1 MLYRNNNLASRL
13 WSLFCTLRLAWGSPL
28 INTQQ
33 GMSTMMKHK
42 SPNDEE
48 PKPAYMFKLFLSM
61 GLILLGGLFAGE

>member
-1 MLYRNNNLASRL
+1 
-13 WSLFCTLRLAWGSPL
+13 
-28 INTQQ
+28 
-33 GMSTMMKHK
+33 MMKHK